1 MADAEMDELASTL
14 GGDRERAYELAVAQ
28 VPARRVGAP
37 TEVADAMAWLLSP
50 GARYVN
56 GATITVDGGAAVVD
70 AGTLAFP
77 RAPGPGSGEPE

>member
-1 MADAEMDELASTL
+1 MDELASTL

-28 VPARRVGAP
+28 VPARRAGAP

-77 RAPGPGSGEPE
+77 RAAGSWSGEPE